1 MCQHGRG
8 YRDHELND
16 RIEAI
21 LSDTLTNYYDNN
33 HNHRRNA
40 CYNDYIHIEVVITL
54 LFQILTKMS
63 IRSGQPRRAIR
74 KRIMDESERELE

>member
-1 MCQHGRG
+1 MR
-8 YRDHELND
+8 
-16 RIEAI
+16 A
-21 LSDTLTNYYDNN
+21 
-33 HNHRRNA
+33 
-40 CYNDYIHIEVVITL
+40 IHIEVVITL